1 MVDLSNYELELE
13 SLPQLSL
20 QLFIIFKRADRFPT
34 WLQWIQLGSS
44 FIFAAKGCA
53 TSYAM
58 WKYEVREEFIEKSLC
73 DKMKEIGTAYNLVW

>member
-20 QLFIIFKRADRFPT
+20 QLFIFFKRADRYPT
-34 WLQWIQLGSS
+34 WLQWLQLGSS
-44 FIFAAKGCA
+44 FIFAAKGSA

-58 WKYEVREEFIEKSLC
+58 WRYEEREEFVVKSLC
-73 DKMKEIGTAYNLVW
+73 NKIKETGIIDSSSL